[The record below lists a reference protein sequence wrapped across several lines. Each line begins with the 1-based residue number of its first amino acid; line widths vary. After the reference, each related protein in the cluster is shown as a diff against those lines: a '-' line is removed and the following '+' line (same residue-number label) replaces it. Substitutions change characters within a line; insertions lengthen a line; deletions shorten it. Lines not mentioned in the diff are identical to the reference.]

1 MDIPIKFILA
11 YFIIYLIVSTTTA
24 YLYIEEGEEMPEA
37 FTNLTKGKE
46 GFSLVPIVGDIT
58 HAMGKLWDLFS
69 IFLIMFTFSF
79 PHMPLILSF
88 IMTIINII
96 LLIALIIAI
105 YPFIKG
111 LIDSAIAFLDSVTP
125 FT

>member
-1 MDIPIKFILA
+1 MEIPIKFIIA
-11 YFIIYLIVSTTTA
+11 YFVIYLIVFTTTA
-24 YLYIEEGEEMPEA
+24 YLYVEQGEELPEA

-58 HAMGKLWDLFS
+58 HAIGKLWDLFN
-69 IFLIMFTFSF
+69 IFIAMFTFTLPHF
-79 PHMPLILSF
+79 PIELS
-88 IMTIINII
+88 IIFTLVNAI
-96 LLIALIIAI
+96 LLFAFIIAI